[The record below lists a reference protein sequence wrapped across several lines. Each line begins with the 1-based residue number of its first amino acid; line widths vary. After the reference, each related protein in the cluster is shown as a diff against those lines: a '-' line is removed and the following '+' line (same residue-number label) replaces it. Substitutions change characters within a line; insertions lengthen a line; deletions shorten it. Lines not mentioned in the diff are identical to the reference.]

1 MDSDGNEIGDSI
13 NLTPCDY
20 LLDDVFT
27 TDWESLITDDIDIS
41 MPGLVEEYF

>member
-20 LLDDVFT
+20 LLDNVFIK
-27 TDWESLITDDIDIS
+27 DWEDLISEDIDIS
-41 MPGLVEEYF
+41 IPGLVEDYF